1 MYWIC
6 FIYFQSLH
14 SKDNKSDIQKYII
27 HYLISVAGDA
37 WKELTI
43 VYDVIKNKNE
53 LWITTS
59 FFLTST
65 VYGLPHGGIEL
76 KNP

>member
-1 MYWIC
+1 M
-6 FIYFQSLH
+6 
-14 SKDNKSDIQKYII
+14 
-27 HYLISVAGDA
+27 ISVAGDA
-37 WKELTI
+37 WKELNI